1 MSTTS
6 SPAKSDCTDVD
17 DSVFDF
23 VAPKII
29 SIEGTLGYIACN
41 CSFVCLLACSF
52 VCLLA
57 RLLVC
62 LFDCLLAMP
71 FGACCTISSSCSLL
85 STCLL
90 SSYCILIYSHNANQS
105 LGNIGSGKT
114 TLLTHVREI
123 LQSKNLNQKIIFLKE
138 PVDVW
143 ETIKDEEG
151 KTMLEKFYADQE
163 KYSFAFQM
171 MVFAFLVVHYPYH
184 SLEQRPS

>member
-1 MSTTS
+1 
-6 SPAKSDCTDVD
+6 
-17 DSVFDF
+17 
-23 VAPKII
+23 
-29 SIEGTLGYIACN
+29 
-41 CSFVCLLACSF
+41 
-52 VCLLA
+52 
-57 RLLVC
+57 
-62 LFDCLLAMP
+62 MP
-71 FGACCTISSSCSLL
+71 FGACFTISSSCSLL